1 MAIDGD
7 WYNEFGSRMR
17 LRPDAEGG
25 LSGEYVSAVGH
36 VAGTYRLIGRYAGS
50 TEAGHGIVLGWTIAW
65 HNDRGSAD
73 SVTSWSGQYLAQDPE
88 RILTTWLLSRSAE
101 PDEVWEATVVGQD
114 VFTRRPPTDE
124 EVERSLRSGRPVPH
138 PKAP

>member
-17 LRPDAEGG
+17 LESADDGS

-36 VAGTYRLIGRYAGS
+36 VAGDYRLVGRSAGP
-50 TEAGHGIVLGWTIAW
+50 TGAGHGLALGWTIAW
-65 HNDRGSAD
+65 HNDRGSVD
-73 SVTSWSGQYLAQDPE
+73 SVTCWSGQYLTDPE
-88 RILTTWLLSRSAE
+88 RILTTWLLSRSAD
-101 PDEVWEATVVGQD
+101 PDQVWETTVVGQD

-138 PKAP
+138 PQTL